1 LTVKHSLTP
10 SSTKKYL
17 YSLLLQMPLATI
29 LLLTPAQ
36 AARLESWKLNPTQTQ
51 LDFTTDEGVRPRA
64 QLIQNPTRLV
74 IDLPGIRLGR
84 SQVTQSFSGN
94 IRSLRVGQPE
104 PNTARIVIELAP
116 GYTIDPG
123 KVRFQ
128 GTTDQRWSVQLPTP
142 ERITAQ
148 IPGRPVLFP
157 NAPVPIPVPPA
168 PKQPDVATP
177 IPPRGKTVV
186 VIDPGHGG
194 PDPGAVGIGGIKEK
208 EIVLDISKRV
218 EALLEQQGV
227 QTVMARSQDVN
238 VELEPRV
245 ALANRLNSTVFV
257 SIHANAI
264 NLSRQDINGLET
276 YYYSTGYN
284 LARTI
289 HQSVLQAT
297 GIPDRGVRSARFYV
311 IRNTRMPSVLVEVG
325 FVTGRD
331 DAKRL
336 RDLEYRQKMASAIA
350 RGILRYL
357 GRSA

>member
-1 LTVKHSLTP
+1 VKHSLMLFP
-10 SSTKKYL
+10 TKKYL
-17 YSLLLQMPLATI
+17 YSLLLQIPVATM
-29 LLLTPAQ
+29 LLLAPAQ

-94 IRSLRVGQPE
+94 IRALRVGQPE
-104 PNTARIVIELAP
+104 PNTARIVVELAP
-116 GYTIDPG
+116 GYTIDPRA
-123 KVRFQ
+123 VRFQ
-128 GTTDQRWSVQLPTP
+128 GTTDQRWSVQLPAP

-148 IPGRPVLFP
+148 APGRPVLFP

-177 IPPRGKTVV
+177 IPPRGKIVV

-194 PDPGAVGIGGIKEK
+194 PDPGAIGIGGLQEK

-218 EALLEQQGV
+218 ETLLAQQGV
-227 QTVMARSQDVN
+227 QTVMSRSQDVDLD
-238 VELEPRV
+238 LEPRV
-245 ALANRLNSTVFV
+245 DLANRINSTVFV
-257 SIHANAI
+257 SIHANSI
-264 NLSRQDINGLET
+264 NMSRPDINGLET

-284 LARTI
+284 LARSI
-289 HQSVLQAT
+289 HQSILQTT
-297 GIPDRGVRSARFYV
+297 GIPDRGVRSSRFYV
-311 IRNTRMPSVLVEVG
+311 LKNTRMPSVLVEVG

-331 DAKRL
+331 DAQRL
-336 RDLEYRQKMASAIA
+336 RDSEYRQKMASAIA
-350 RGILRYL
+350 QGILRYL
-357 GRSA
+357 GRST